1 MATTKV
7 ITLPNKTPV
16 YYATG
21 RRKTAVARAFLKSGT
36 GKVTINGVEGEKYF
50 PNKYLVVDMLRPLD
64 LVGMTGR
71 FDINITVKGGGYSA
85 QEGAA
90 RLGIARA
97 LLLVNG
103 DFRKTLKSN
112 GLITVDARVVERK
125 KYGLH
130 KARKAPQFSKR

>member
-21 RRKTAVARAFLKSGT
+21 RRKTAVARVFLKSGT

-50 PNKYLVVDMLRPLD
+50 PSKYLVVDMLRPLD